1 MDNSKIYKDIL
12 RDYDRLRQDA
22 GRLLNK
28 RKEEVYEAIPRIRQ
42 IDEELTKTG
51 ILITKYAL
59 SGNTDAIAEIKAK
72 NLQLTAE
79 KRALFENSSFPM
91 DYLTNIYQCP
101 KCNDTGFVENKKCS
115 CFSQKLIE
123 KFYLI
128 SNLHEVLERENFDTF
143 DFSFYSD
150 EKDPHEGLSP
160 RSKMQ
165 VIYQKSM
172 EFATDFENKFA
183 NLLFYGNVGLGKTFL
198 CNCIAKDVLN
208 KGKTVLYATAGHLF
222 KTIEDARFNRDE
234 MEEPD
239 EQVNFFYTVDLL
251 IIDDLGTEFD
261 TLATQTALF
270 NIINSRILEKRH
282 TIISTNLSVEELEAK
297 YTERLI
303 SRIQGSYAFC
313 KFFGDDIRMI
323 KKFYYSGR

>member
-79 KRALFENSSFPM
+79 KRVLFENSSFPK

-101 KCNDTGFVENKKCS
+101 KCNDTGFAENKKCS

-150 EKDPHEGLSP
+150 EKDPNEGLSP

-172 EFATDFENKFA
+172 EFAADFENKFA

-323 KKFYYSGR
+323 KKFYYRGR

>member
-12 RDYDRLRQDA
+12 RDYDRLRQSA
-22 GRLLNK
+22 SRLLTK
-28 RKEEVYEAIPRIRQ
+28 RKEEVYEAIPRIRE
-42 IDEELTKTG
+42 IDEALTKTG

-59 SGNTDAIAEIKAK
+59 SGNTQEIEAIKSQ
-72 NLQLTAE
+72 NLGLAAE
-79 KRALFENSSFPM
+79 KKALFENSDFPE

-101 KCNDTGFVENKKCS
+101 KCSDTGFIENKKCT

-128 SNLHEVLERENFDTF
+128 SNLNEVLERENFDTF

-150 EKDPHEGLSP
+150 EKDPNEGLSP

-172 EFATDFENKFA
+172 EFAADFENKFA

-234 MEEPD
+234 MEDPD

-270 NIINSRILEKRH
+270 NILNTRIIEKKH
-282 TIISTNLSVEELEAK
+282 TIISTNLSIADLEAK
-297 YTERLI
+297 YTERI
-303 SRIQGSYAFC
+303 SSRIQGSYTFC
-313 KFFGDDIRMI
+313 KFFGDDVRIL
-323 KKFYYSGR
+323 KKFSYRG